1 MYSAYFQK
9 SRIPLEIKCAYAGKV
24 WVSYSLTDLLGRIGM
39 YVTKRAFFSPS
50 TCEHCPHDLCIFCCC
65 QQLISSNQNVHL
77 PCHVPCAFSLCSSAV
92 CLFCNTVLL
101 AFLFLILSVA
111 LSPFKIEN
119 PAFLLRFC
127 KCIKCSMLQ
136 LYWLGE
142 CISNVLEGV
151 YVQQ

>member
-1 MYSAYFQK
+1 MCLCWK
-9 SRIPLEIKCAYAGKV
+9 GLGKL
-24 WVSYSLTDLLGRIGM
+24 LTDGPAWQNWN
-39 YVTKRAFFSPS
+39 VCHQACFFFPPS
-50 TCEHCPHDLCIFCCC
+50 TCKHCPHDLCIFCCC

-77 PCHVPCAFSLCSSAV
+77 PCHVPCAFSLCSSAI